1 MGGSQAVW
9 DFWRVAIPLLLFV
22 LGWFLAAQVFAE
34 SMNGDTRI
42 CGVPKMLGERKI
54 YSIFVYVAACLKYIF
69 NEDFQPYIFAS
80 MIPMIVCT
88 VAGLLFV
95 FVWGIV
101 RTMNARARTLHGTA
115 RWARKKD
122 LKLNGLFAKEP
133 GVVLAQLNKAKVVA
147 NKKNNTA
154 LQMKLKKEAA
164 FVTHSGKAN
173 TLLLAPT
180 GSGKG
185 VGVIIPTLLSYKGS
199 MIIFDPKGENFNITA
214 GWRGTFSRIIR
225 FAPTSRVTAR
235 FNPVMA
241 IRDGDEFAFRD
252 ANLISDIIFA
262 PPKAGSNGT
271 EEYFNNSAKDLL
283 TGLLLHLRFCEDVPE
298 SEKSLSGA
306 LRALSKK
313 DESSWSES
321 QGEDSSTQGDEL
333 FLSMLEKEHYYQYT
347 NPDGS
352 IRRVKA
358 DNLHKLIVG
367 SASRAKDT
375 NAKEKA
381 SVFKTVFSKLQLFDD
396 PMLDH
401 ATSGNDFEIEDFIH
415 SEEPITLYLT
425 VPYSDVQRI
434 SPVFKLLISFMLK
447 KFSEGETQHGSVKL
461 KNHLIFLLDEF
472 PVLGYFPDIAQV
484 MGVLRGYGINF
495 LIVCQALSQL
505 VDVYGKNH
513 PFLDHCVVQVVYA
526 PGSNEDAEEFSKA
539 IGNRTFHEM
548 KVSSS
553 GKRFGG
559 SSSFNFNE
567 NSAGQRL
574 LDAAD
579 IKRIPGDRCLIL
591 AHGMQP
597 YMATKCVYYEDSR
610 FKKKLE
616 LKPPLTMKELKSEL
630 AGLPSNRLRKKRL
643 QLEKN
648 RPVVEVRGKADEID
662 KDLGICESDDFDKL
676 AMNLSQAE
684 REAYEKAPVLA
695 GAFFEVAEDQQ
706 DMVETHIVVAD
717 SESNQDDE
725 DASYFL

>member
-1 MGGSQAVW
+1 M
-9 DFWRVAIPLLLFV
+9 AIPLLLFV
-22 LGWFLAAQVFAE
+22 LGWFISAQVFAE
-34 SMNGDTRI
+34 SMNGDTRVV
-42 CGVPKMLGERKI
+42 GVPKTWGDRKV
-54 YSIFVYVAACLKYIF
+54 YSIFVYLAACLKHVF

-80 MIPMIVCT
+80 MIPMMVCT
-88 VAGLLFV
+88 FAGLIFV
-95 FVWGIV
+95 LIWGIV

-115 RWARKKD
+115 RWATKKD
-122 LKLNGLFAKEP
+122 LRGNGLLAKEP
-133 GVVLAQLNKAKVVA
+133 GVVLAQLNKARVEA
-147 NKKNNTA
+147 TKKNSTA

-164 FVTHSGKAN
+164 FITHTGKAN
-173 TLLLAPT
+173 TLVLAPT

-185 VGVIIPTLLSYKGS
+185 VGTIIPTLLSYPGS
-199 MIIFDPKGENFNITA
+199 MIVFDPKGENFNITA
-214 GWRGTFSRIIR
+214 GWRRTFSRVIR
-225 FAPTSRVTAR
+225 FSPTAELTAR

-252 ANLISDIIFA
+252 ANLIADIIFA
-262 PPKAGSNGT
+262 PPKAGSSGT

-283 TGLLLHLRFCEDVPE
+283 TGLLLHLRFCQDIPE
-298 SEKSLSGA
+298 REKSLSGA

-313 DESSWSES
+313 EESSWAESQDDESSS
-321 QGEDSSTQGDEL
+321 QGDQL
-333 FLSMLEKEHYYQYT
+333 FLSMLESKHYYKFT

-352 IRRVKA
+352 VRQVEATK
-358 DNLHKLIVG
+358 LHKLIVG

-396 PMLDH
+396 PMLDN
-401 ATSGNDFEIEDFIH
+401 ATSGNDFEIEDFIQ

-495 LIVCQALSQL
+495 IIICQALSQL
-505 VDVYGKNH
+505 VDIYGKNH
-513 PFLDHCVVQVVYA
+513 PFLDHCVVQMVYA
-526 PGSNEDAEEFSKA
+526 PGSNEDAEEYSKA
-539 IGNRTFHEM
+539 IGNRTYHEM
-548 KVSSS
+548 KISSS
-553 GKRFGG
+553 GKRFSG
-559 SSSFNFNE
+559 SSSYNFNE

-579 IKRIPGDRCLIL
+579 IKRIPGDRALIMV
-591 AHGMQP
+591 HGMQP
-597 YMATKCVYYEDSR
+597 YMATKCVYYMDSR
-610 FKKKLE
+610 FKEKLK
-616 LKPPLTMKELKSEL
+616 LKPPLSIKELQAEL
-630 AGLPSNRLRKKRL
+630 AGLPSNKLRKRQL

-648 RPVVEVRGKADEID
+648 RPVVEVRGRAEDID
-662 KDLGICESDDFDKL
+662 KDPGICESDDFDKL

-706 DMVETHIVVAD
+706 ETQIVEAD
-717 SESNQDDE
+717 GDDNQT
-725 DASYFL
+725 SYYV

>member
-42 CGVPKMLGERKI
+42 CGVPEMLGERKI

-173 TLLLAPT
+173 TLLLAST

-610 FKKKLE
+610 FEKKLE

-630 AGLPSNRLRKKRL
+630 AGLPSNKLRKKQL
-643 QLEKN
+643 QLEKS
-648 RPVVEVRGKADEID
+648 RPVVEVRGNAEQID

>member
-1 MGGSQAVW
+1 
-9 DFWRVAIPLLLFV
+9 
-22 LGWFLAAQVFAE
+22 
-34 SMNGDTRI
+34 MNGDTRVV
-42 CGVPKMLGERKI
+42 GVPKVLGDRKI
-54 YSIFVYVAACLKYIF
+54 YSIFVYIAACIKYIF
-69 NEDFQPYIFAS
+69 SEDFQPYIFAS

-115 RWARKKD
+115 RWAKKKD

-214 GWRGTFSRIIR
+214 GWRSTFSRIIR

-252 ANLISDIIFA
+252 ANLIADIIFA

-553 GKRFGG
+553 GKRFSG
-559 SSSFNFNE
+559 SSSLNFNE

-574 LDAAD
+574 LDASD

-610 FKKKLE
+610 FKEKLQ

-630 AGLPSNRLRKKRL
+630 AGLPSNKLRKKQL
-643 QLEKN
+643 QLEKS
-648 RPVVEVRGKADEID
+648 RPVIEVRGNAEQID
-662 KDLGICESDDFDKL
+662 KDLGICENDDFDKL

-695 GAFFEVAEDQQ
+695 GAFFEVAEVQQ

>member
-1 MGGSQAVW
+1 MW
-9 DFWRVAIPLLLFV
+9 DFWRIAIPLLLLV
-22 LGWFLAAQVFAE
+22 LGWLISAQVFAE

-42 CGVPKMLGERKI
+42 CGVPKTWGERKV

-133 GVVLAQLNKAKVVA
+133 GVVLAQLNKAKVIA

-199 MIIFDPKGENFNITA
+199 MIVFDPKGENFNLTA

-225 FAPTSRVTAR
+225 FSPTSRLTAR

-252 ANLISDIIFA
+252 ANLIADIIFA
-262 PPKAGSNGT
+262 PPKAGSSGT

-283 TGLLLHLRFCEDVPE
+283 TGLLMHLRFCEDVPE

-313 DESSWSES
+313 EESSWAES
-321 QGEDSSTQGDEL
+321 QGEDESSQGDQL
-333 FLSMLEKEHYYQYT
+333 FLSMLESKHYYKYA

-352 IRRVKA
+352 VRKVEA
-358 DNLHKLIVG
+358 ENLHKLVVG

-396 PMLDH
+396 PMLDN

-513 PFLDHCVVQVVYA
+513 PFLDHCAVQVVYA

-548 KVSSS
+548 KISSS
-553 GKRFGG
+553 GKRFSG
-559 SSSFNFNE
+559 SSSYNFNE

-610 FKKKLE
+610 FKKKLK
-616 LKPPLTMKELKSEL
+616 LKAPLTMRELKAEL
-630 AGLPSNRLRKKRL
+630 AGLPSNRLRKKQL
-643 QLEKN
+643 QLEKS
-648 RPVVEVRGKADEID
+648 RPVYEVRGKGEDID
-662 KDLGICESDDFDKL
+662 KDLGICEDDGLDKL

-695 GAFFEVAEDQQ
+695 GAFFEVAGDQP
-706 DMVETHIVVAD
+706 DTGETHVVLAD
-717 SESNQDDE
+717 PGGEE